1 MQALSMVAQTPN
13 PANPTVGLSQKLNKL
28 IAGDSL
34 DYNSWRSL
42 ILEIETEAPEDINFI
57 SVAYDSFLST
67 FPLCHW
73 HLEKYAHHKAKLC
86 NPQEA
91 VNIYERGVGMAMFSV
106 GFWVDYFTF
115 GAASFENPEDVRRL
129 FRRAVSFVDKDYF
142 CHAIWDKYMKYEFD
156 LEGWSFLAHS
166 YIQALQFPTKKLR
179 FYYDNFKQFVANLEE
194 EIGYE
199 NNNGIIE
206 QVSIPCAA
214 KEISMDE
221 IYVVIKDL
229 LDSTDKSIKFKAL
242 GRYRSIGEEFYREAR
257 QMDEKIICF
266 EKRIRRHY
274 FYATPLDDDQ
284 LDIWHLYL
292 DFIEKQDNVDW
303 AMKLYERCLIPC
315 ANYPEFWMRYV
326 DFLEAKGGRE
336 LAISVVNRA
345 TQIFLKNVPEI
356 HLFSARFKEHIGDVS
371 GARAALVQCDTKTD
385 SSFIENVVTLAN
397 LERRRGKFSAAS
409 ATYKKALK
417 TARKKRKRHVLPH
430 LYFHFAQLTFLTTGS
445 AAAARDVLIEGVRG
459 VPHCRFLLEELIK
472 FAMTHEGASQLNII
486 DPIIGDAISTGLDE
500 YGGLSARDRENIS
513 HLFLEFVNLCGTIH
527 DIRKSWN
534 RHIKLFPQSLRN
546 NTTCNH
552 PTSYSKDSEKDKKG
566 LKKLPPLKD
575 HGNNGKAV
583 ILSNEDASQ
592 DDRTA
597 DELSCQSKEHKR
609 GSTVVSF
616 ELVNQDR
623 PKQTGVSAGLSAHSK
638 ESTLIP
644 RESAREIRKLTE
656 TMETIEPSVSL
667 DNISIH
673 THGNE
678 SQEPGSMSCEEYKTK
693 TDVLVNLNS
702 YSGPSSKRTS
712 INIENDVVE
721 IEHALAQSSCQRESQ
736 LGDIQEDKEDKNLP
750 MTISQGLPPPAS
762 NQSTPLT
769 SQPPSQ
775 TEDTSQMLYHY
786 HQQQLL
792 HHQYQ
797 QQLHMQSAYSQM
809 QYNYYDQP
817 AYQMQPHQQHYGQQ
831 SVPSYQHPQQND
843 QQIQLAHDNQYHH
856 SQDLAYQAYH
866 LAYHQQGQQMLLQQY
881 QQYQGYQ
888 PLPHQQQP
896 KEGPY
901 LIEEQQ
907 NSTQNLSQNQ
917 QGLQCSKKAPLE
929 YDATAESS
937 ESPHLH

>member
-1 MQALSMVAQTPN
+1 MQALSMVVRSPN

-34 DYNSWRSL
+34 DYSSWRSL
-42 ILEIETEAPEDINFI
+42 IVEIETEAPEDLNII
-57 SVAYDSFLST
+57 SVAYDSFLSR

-86 NPQEA
+86 SPQEV
-91 VNIYERGVGMAMFSV
+91 VNIYERGVGVAMFSV

-115 GAASFENPEDVRRL
+115 GATSFESPEDVRRL

-166 YIQALQFPTKKLR
+166 YIQALRFPTKKLH

-221 IYVVIKDL
+221 IYLVIKDL

-242 GRYRSIGEEFYREAR
+242 SRYRSIGEEFYQEAC
-257 QMDEKIICF
+257 QMDAKINCF

-274 FYATPLDDDQ
+274 FCLTPLDDDQ

-292 DFIEKQDNVDW
+292 DFIEKQDNADW

-315 ANYPEFWMRYV
+315 ANYPEFWMRYA
-326 DFLEAKGGRE
+326 DFLESKGGRE
-336 LAISVVNRA
+336 LAISVLDRA

-371 GARAALVQCDTKTD
+371 GARAALIQCDTKTD
-385 SSFIENVVTLAN
+385 SNFIENVVTLAN

-417 TARKKRKRHVLPH
+417 TARKKRKRHVLPS
-430 LYFHFAQLTFLTTGS
+430 LYFHFAQLTFLGS

-486 DPIIGDAISTGLDE
+486 DPIIDDAISTGLDE

-546 NTTCNH
+546 NTTCNRS
-552 PTSYSKDSEKDKKG
+552 TAYSRDLEKDRKG
-566 LKKLPPLKD
+566 LKNPSPRKD
-575 HGNNGKAV
+575 HGNNSKAV

-597 DELSCQSKEHKR
+597 YELSCQSKEDEP
-609 GSTVVSF
+609 GSTVGSL

-623 PKQTGVSAGLSAHSK
+623 PKQTGVSAGLAAHSK
-638 ESTLIP
+638 ENTLIP
-644 RESAREIRKLTE
+644 CEPAREIRKSTE
-656 TMETIEPSVSL
+656 TMETIEPSISL

-678 SQEPGSMSCEEYKTK
+678 SREPGSMSCDEYKTK
-693 TDVLVNLNS
+693 TDVLVNSNS
-702 YSGPSSKRTS
+702 YSAPSSKLTS
-712 INIENDVVE
+712 INIEDDAVE
-721 IEHALAQSSCQRESQ
+721 IEHALAQNSCRQESQ
-736 LGDIQEDKEDKNLP
+736 LRDIQEDKEDKNSP

-762 NQSTPLT
+762 NLRTPLS
-769 SQPPSQ
+769 SQQPLQ

-809 QYNYYDQP
+809 QYNYYNQP

-831 SVPSYQHPQQND
+831 PVPSYQHPQQNN
-843 QQIQLAHDNQYHH
+843 QQIQLAHDNQYRH

-866 LAYHQQGQQMLLQQY
+866 LAYQQGQQMLLQQY

-888 PLPHQQQP
+888 HLPQQQHP

-901 LIEEQQ
+901 LIEGQQ
-907 NSTQNLSQNQ
+907 NSTQNVSQNQ
-917 QGLQCSKKAPLE
+917 QGSKNSPPE

-937 ESPHLH
+937 ESPHLQ